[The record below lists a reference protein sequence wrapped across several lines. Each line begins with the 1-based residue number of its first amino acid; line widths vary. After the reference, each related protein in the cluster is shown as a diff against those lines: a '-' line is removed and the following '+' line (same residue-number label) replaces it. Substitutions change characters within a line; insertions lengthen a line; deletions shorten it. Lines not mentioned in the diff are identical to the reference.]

1 MFDENFF
8 SYALKILKKSSPHFL
23 DGRRE
28 ERKGKKKEVREPGEG
43 RKEEEGPGERRG
55 GQKKG
60 RQGTGEGGGGAEP
73 KPSLFLT

>member
-28 ERKGKKKEVREPGEG
+28 ERKGKKKEVREPGED
-43 RKEEEGPGERRG
+43 PVLV
-55 GQKKG
+55 
-60 RQGTGEGGGGAEP
+60 
-73 KPSLFLT
+73 SWC